1 MGSRPR
7 ATQSKREK
15 EKKRQ
20 QKQMEKAARRLEAK
34 ERKGSASE
42 RPEGEDPDLAGI
54 VPGPQALPEEW
65 RTLIESKEAENAPA
79 DDDEEGG
86 DQKKQED

>member
-34 ERKGSASE
+34 ERKGSTSE
-42 RPEGEDPDLAGI
+42 RPDGEDPDLAGI

-65 RTLIESKEAENAPA
+65 RTLIESKEAGNTPDE
-79 DDDEEGG
+79 DDGEGD
-86 DQKKQED
+86 DQKNQDE